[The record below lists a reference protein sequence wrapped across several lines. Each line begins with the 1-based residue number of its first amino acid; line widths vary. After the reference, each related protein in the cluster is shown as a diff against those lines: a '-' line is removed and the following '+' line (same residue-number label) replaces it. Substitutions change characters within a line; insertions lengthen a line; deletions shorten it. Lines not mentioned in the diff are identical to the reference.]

1 MLENW
6 PMILQINSA
15 RKITKDEL
23 TKVLDPKSKLDIIID
38 IEGLKYLLREIF
50 SEDEVDFIL

>member
-6 PMILQINSA
+6 PMILQINSS

-23 TKVLDPKSKLDIIID
+23 TKVLDPKSKLDVIID